1 MKGERER
8 IASHLEQLHRYEGC
22 PGSLTWPQPS
32 QRNHSPSALT
42 FINLK
47 VSPSTQYGHRMG
59 FDMLSNRGLR
69 FTCPEAF
76 FFFFQKPADFSGDR
90 ENLFGI
96 LLNVSEFAEFP
107 PEFFVVA
114 FHGLAPSQ
122 AKLL

>member
-1 MKGERER
+1 M
-8 IASHLEQLHRYEGC
+8 L
-22 PGSLTWPQPS
+22 GS
-32 QRNHSPSALT
+32 
-42 FINLK
+42 
-47 VSPSTQYGHRMG
+47 G
-59 FDMLSNRGLR
+59 GLR
-69 FTCPEAF
+69 FSGPEAF

-122 AKLL
+122 ARLL